1 MPIASSDL
9 LFCYSGGTT
18 NQTPGSSLGGT
29 KSNYTISDSVMNALW
44 DDVAAQEATDGD
56 QEYRGI
62 FIMNSHSTLTL
73 SSAKLW
79 ISASTTAPGDEWYIW
94 TDSSTTNSDN
104 TMSSVSNE
112 STEPTG
118 ANGQWTAFGTT
129 ISLGEIGPTKSW
141 GVWIK
146 RSVSVGAASYAS
158 DSASLA
164 FSGETA

>member
-9 LFCYSGGTT
+9 LYCYSGGTA
-18 NQTPGSSLGGT
+18 NSTPGNSLGGT
-29 KSNYTISDSVMNALW
+29 KSNITISDSVMNALF
-44 DDVAAQEATDGD
+44 DDVTAQEATDGD
-56 QEYRGI
+56 SEYRGI
-62 FIMNSHSTLTL
+62 FLMNSHSTLTL
-73 SSAKLW
+73 SSPKIW

-94 TDSSTTNSDN
+94 TDSSGINTNN

-118 ANGQWTAFGTT
+118 ASGQWTAFGTT
-129 ISLGEIGPTKSW
+129 LSINDMGPTKSI
-141 GVWIK
+141 GLWIK